1 MIIQQDSA
9 AAMVKNKKK
18 EDTAEGTIKNWIAIF
33 GAPESYFIR
42 KCVLVFVC
50 VCVCGGGG
58 VGRGGVNVITSFVDS
73 LISL

>member
-9 AAMVKNKKK
+9 AAVVKSKKK
-18 EDTAEGTIKNWIAIF
+18 QDTAEGTIKNWIAIF

-50 VCVCGGGG
+50 VCVRVWGWGGWVEGE
-58 VGRGGVNVITSFVDS
+58 
-73 LISL
+73 

>member
-9 AAMVKNKKK
+9 AAMVKSKKK

-50 VCVCGGGG
+50 VCACVGVGGWGGGWVEG
-58 VGRGGVNVITSFVDS
+58 E
-73 LISL
+73 

>member
-9 AAMVKNKKK
+9 AAMVKSKKK

-50 VCVCGGGG
+50 VCVWGGGG
-58 VGRGGVNVITSFVDS
+58 WRGGVNVITSFVDS
-73 LISL
+73 LILL